1 MKLLNII
8 LVSLAFFLSALA
20 GMADIQHNPGIKITI
35 GNKKYLLSKQ
45 HLWHDS
51 LFLLLLVLVL
61 KVAF

>member
-8 LVSLAFFLSALA
+8 LVALAFFLSIL
-20 GMADIQHNPGIKITI
+20 GVKADMQNNPGVRITI
-35 GNKKYLLSKQ
+35 EKKRYLVSKGQ
-45 HLWHDS
+45 LYHNS